1 MNFKR
6 KNINNIE
13 HFNKKM
19 KEELD
24 PFEQDAIEGWQELS
38 ADDLKR
44 LDSRYARNTLLMNIS
59 LAVLFF
65 TAFAISIFSY
75 ENYKNTI
82 RLEQNKPS
90 SNTIEKT
97 KVQKFIPIKLPNK
110 TIELIA
116 SNEQV
121 QPNKIKTDQKILHQ
135 PEENP
140 SESESLEKRNLA
152 LSIEPI
158 SIASI
163 ATVKTV
169 NLAKETYVQNLL
181 VVDYR
186 YYRGRDPLNLKKEL
200 TGTPADVAFS
210 IEKTESKN
218 ELEISY
224 MNFLSK
230 TLSLFNQKKY
240 QDCIS
245 NFETI
250 LSKYPDDIN
259 ALFYES
265 ICLYNLGLNKEA
277 RTRLRQLE
285 MNPFSNFYEEQQWY
299 LLLCYRAEKD
309 LEKYNRQRAKV
320 ISAKGYYWL
329 RAQELE

>member
-6 KNINNIE
+6 ENINNIE

-38 ADDLKR
+38 AEDLKR
-44 LDSRYARNTLLMNIS
+44 LDTRYARNTLLMNIS

-75 ENYKNTI
+75 ENYKNSI

-90 SNTIEKT
+90 SNTIEKP
-97 KVQKFIPIKLPNK
+97 KVQKFIPIQLPNK

-121 QPNKIKTDQKILHQ
+121 QPNKIKSDQKILHQ

-169 NLAKETYVQNLL
+169 NLAKEIYIQNC
-181 VVDYR
+181 
-186 YYRGRDPLNLKKEL
+186 L
-200 TGTPADVAFS
+200 T
-210 IEKTESKN
+210 
-218 ELEISY
+218 ISV
-224 MNFLSK
+224 S
-230 TLSLFNQKKY
+230 S
-240 QDCIS
+240 S
-245 NFETI
+245 
-250 LSKYPDDIN
+250 
-259 ALFYES
+259 
-265 ICLYNLGLNKEA
+265 LYNRN
-277 RTRLRQLE
+277 
-285 MNPFSNFYEEQQWY
+285 S
-299 LLLCYRAEKD
+299 
-309 LEKYNRQRAKV
+309 
-320 ISAKGYYWL
+320 
-329 RAQELE
+329 